1 MNALAKVTPIVAAK
15 GTPVYLSPAQVCELI
30 PGMTERR
37 LEYLR
42 GKRQGPRYAK
52 PSPKTV
58 VYVEGDVRA
67 WVESSMQTTRDQS

>member
-1 MNALAKVTPIVAAK
+1 MSTVAPVTPIRPAK
-15 GTPVYLSPAQVCELI
+15 SAPVYLSPAQVCELI

-42 GKRQGPRYAK
+42 GKRQGPRFAK

-58 VYVEGDVRA
+58 VYVEADVRA
-67 WVESSMQTTRDQS
+67 WVESSMQTTKDQS